1 MTVRLILLIL
11 SFGVAMTGIF
21 YANRTTYA
29 MIEEINQKRPN
40 DRQVSY
46 FWFTPGQKRKIY
58 DEYRQLYP
66 EDKLGK
72 MRRRAYAAIVI
83 GLATSAA
90 CLMLRFQ

>member
-29 MIEEINQKRPN
+29 MIEEINRKRPK

-46 FWFTPGQKRKIY
+46 FWFSTAQKRKIY
-58 DEYRQLYP
+58 EEYRQLYR

-72 MRRRAYAAIVI
+72 RRRRAYAAIVI
-83 GLATSAA
+83 GLAASAM
-90 CLMLRFQ
+90 CLLLRFQ